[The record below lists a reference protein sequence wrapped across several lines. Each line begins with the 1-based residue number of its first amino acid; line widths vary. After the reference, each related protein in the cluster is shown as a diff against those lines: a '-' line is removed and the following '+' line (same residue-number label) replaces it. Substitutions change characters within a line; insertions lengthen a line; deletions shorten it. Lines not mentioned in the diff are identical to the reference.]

1 MLICTQKYV
10 LKCFF
15 LLSLFLADIGK
26 VGILTLVFEQLKD
39 QCDDYFYIPSRAEH
53 RGVGGL
59 FYDDLPLPSSRCVQ
73 FSSDMLDNFLPSFL
87 PILRQNSGLSYT
99 AQQKRWQRIR
109 RGRYLE
115 FNLLNDRGVR
125 FGLAGAHHSRTDAIM
140 ISAPPSVEWPY
151 RYEVKPN
158 SPEWRTIHLL
168 SGKPVEWVRFEV

>member
-1 MLICTQKYV
+1 MSEP
-10 LKCFF
+10 F
-15 LLSLFLADIGK
+15 LLCLLQFLLVVTK
-26 VGILTLVFEQLKD
+26 TLTIPFEQLKE

-59 FYDDLPLPSSRCVQ
+59 FYDDLPLSSSRCVQ

-87 PILRQNSGLSYT
+87 PILRQNCVLPYT

-125 FGLAGAHHSRTDAIM
+125 FGLAGAHYSRTDAIM

-151 RYEVKPN
+151 GYDVEPN
-158 SPEWRTIHLL
+158 SLEWRTVHLL
-168 SGKPVEWVRFEV
+168 RGKPVDWARCAF